1 MPSFSTSLSGLNA
14 NSAALAV
21 IANNLANLNT
31 VGYKSMKSNFRDL
44 YYQQIGTSGAGN
56 PVQIGVGAI
65 MGSTSTNFAPGNIE
79 STGGATDLAIQGD
92 GFFVVS
98 KEGLTLYTRTGNFSM
113 SPAGYLVSEDG
124 GHVQGYPAIN
134 GAVGSNQP
142 IGDLMIQGG
151 QLSPPQ
157 STGNV
162 QLRLNLDSSA
172 ADPEKAIGTFTM
184 TGNAADSETITIG
197 STTYTFKTALSA
209 GPTVA
214 NEVLLGAT
222 AAVTLANLTGAI
234 NHETTGGQTEG
245 TTYSTGTVANTSV
258 TATTVAADP
267 VKATG
272 IFTVTG
278 NAANDETITIGSTI
292 YTFKDDLTTVP
303 ATVANEIHIGA
314 AAADTLANLKG
325 AINHEAGGGQTEG
338 TTYSTG
344 TVENTFAAAT
354 AATATTLSLEALTGG
369 TSGNSIATT
378 ESVVTGSFAAATLA
392 GGTNATLTALSL
404 AAVTGG
410 TSGNSIATT
419 ESVANGS
426 FAAATLAGG
435 TNDTFST
442 SVAVYD
448 ALGASHVLTVTFT
461 KTAANNWD
469 YQITLPAADTGGTGS
484 PTVIT
489 SGSLTFDGTGG
500 LTSPSNNVG
509 PINITGLANGAQNL
523 TFNWELFDDNNL
535 PVLTQV
541 AAPSAA
547 FSSSQDG
554 YASGTLLNFGITPK
568 GVLQGLF
575 SNGQTLA
582 LGQIALATFPNN
594 QGLLRQGE
602 NNFLASLSSGLPN
615 AGTPGTGGRGSVSG
629 GALEASNVDIARE
642 FALLILAQ
650 RGYQANARAITTADE
665 VTQEAINLKR

>member
-113 SPAGYLVSEDG
+113 SPAGYLVSDDG
-124 GHVQGYPAIN
+124 GYVQGYPAIN

-258 TATTVAADP
+258 TATTAAADP

-354 AATATTLSLEALTGG
+354 AATATTLSLEAL
-369 TSGNSIATT
+369 
-378 ESVVTGSFAAATLA
+378 
-392 GGTNATLTALSL
+392 
-404 AAVTGG
+404 TGG

>member
-1 MPSFSTSLSGLNA
+1 
-14 NSAALAV
+14 
-21 IANNLANLNT
+21 
-31 VGYKSMKSNFRDL
+31 
-44 YYQQIGTSGAGN
+44 
-56 PVQIGVGAI
+56 
-65 MGSTSTNFAPGNIE
+65 
-79 STGGATDLAIQGD
+79 
-92 GFFVVS
+92 
-98 KEGLTLYTRTGNFSM
+98 
-113 SPAGYLVSEDG
+113 
-124 GHVQGYPAIN
+124 
-134 GAVGSNQP
+134 
-142 IGDLMIQGG
+142 
-151 QLSPPQ
+151 
-157 STGNV
+157 
-162 QLRLNLDSSA
+162 
-172 ADPEKAIGTFTM
+172 M

-234 NHETTGGQTEG
+234 NHETT
-245 TTYSTGTVANTSV
+245 
-258 TATTVAADP
+258 
-267 VKATG
+267 
-272 IFTVTG
+272 
-278 NAANDETITIGSTI
+278 
-292 YTFKDDLTTVP
+292 
-303 ATVANEIHIGA
+303 
-314 AAADTLANLKG
+314 
-325 AINHEAGGGQTEG
+325 GGQTEG

-426 FAAATLAGG
+426 FAAATMAGG

-582 LGQIALATFPNN
+582 LGQLALATFPNN